1 MKTSTM
7 QRMIIAAFTVG
18 ASASAIADPEPKS
31 CSESLVHGTYGIQ
44 MQGTNLAPEVICEHA
59 LVEAPGGAPQ
69 NVIGV
74 VVRYYDGH
82 GGITQFDNIKGSIT
96 GLVPNRFGTG
106 TYQVNED
113 CTVDM
118 LFQPAPGVLIQEKA
132 VIVDNGQELRSIT
145 VLPVTT
151 MVTAV
156 HRKI

>member
-44 MQGTNLAPEVICEHA
+44 MQGTNLAP
-59 LVEAPGGAPQ
+59 GGSPQ

-156 HRKI
+156 HRRI